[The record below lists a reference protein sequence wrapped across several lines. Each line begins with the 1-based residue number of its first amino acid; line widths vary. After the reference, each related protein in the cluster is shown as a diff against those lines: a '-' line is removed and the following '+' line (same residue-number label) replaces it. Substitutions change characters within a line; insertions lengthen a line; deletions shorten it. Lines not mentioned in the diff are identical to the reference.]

1 MRHALTLG
9 GPAAAL
15 LALLAAVG
23 TLAAAEDEP
32 RAGDRAALDQLM
44 GQVAAAISAERM
56 ADLVPLV
63 GPRFQI
69 TLPDDSVVTSLPEL
83 AVWLKMLHQ
92 RPQNAVV
99 SVSAHPQREDAV
111 VFLDADTAMARG
123 TGADEYRLA
132 GDRVLVV
139 PECWSA
145 VAVRSAGAW
154 RLASLQVGVDLLA
167 NPLLDLQAAALK
179 RVALVMVAFAAA
191 ASLGFGVLLG
201 RLTKKTPAV
210 PLA

>member
-1 MRHALTLG
+1 MRHPLISG
-9 GPAAAL
+9 GSTGAL
-15 LALLAAVG
+15 LVLLVVIG
-23 TLAAAEDEP
+23 TLTAAEDEP

-44 GQVAAAISAERM
+44 VQVAAAISAERT
-56 ADLVPLV
+56 ADLMPLV

-69 TLPDDSVVTSLPEL
+69 TLPDASVVTSLPEL

-92 RPQNAVV
+92 RPQNAVAGV
-99 SVSAHPQREDAV
+99 GAHPQREDPA

-132 GDRVLVV
+132 GERVLIV

-145 VAVRSAGAW
+145 VAVRSGGGW
-154 RLASLQVGVDLLA
+154 RLASLQIGVDVLA
-167 NPLLDLQAAALK
+167 NPVLDLQAAALK
-179 RVALVMVAFAAA
+179 RVAVVMVAFAAL
-191 ASLGFGVLLG
+191 ASLGFGILIG